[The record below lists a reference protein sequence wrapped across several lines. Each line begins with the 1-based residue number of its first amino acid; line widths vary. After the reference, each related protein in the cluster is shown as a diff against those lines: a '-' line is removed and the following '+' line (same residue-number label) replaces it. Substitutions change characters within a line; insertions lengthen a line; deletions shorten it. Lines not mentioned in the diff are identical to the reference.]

1 MLLYEFKRT
10 LLILAALLFLNKD
23 QLTIFCL
30 IKGIKKNNINIKI
43 ERTTIVGMK
52 FKYKNKD
59 NIEMRIKNSEK
70 NIIDDNKKALKFE
83 ITSLR
88 FLIKTLD
95 PLFVNA
101 RKGIKILFLK

>member
-1 MLLYEFKRT
+1 MLLKEFKRT

-30 IKGIKKNNINIKI
+30 IKGIKKNNVNTIIK
-43 ERTTIVGMK
+43 RTTIVGKK

-59 NIEMRIKNSEK
+59 NIEISISNSEK

-95 PLFVNA
+95 PLFVNE